1 MGVDLG
7 DLIERVEVELN
18 ELANCIIAIDAH
30 NTLYQFLSIIRQ
42 PDGSPLMDSKGRV
55 TSHLSGLIYRTTNLM
70 ELGIKPVFV
79 FDGKPP
85 EFKQMALEERS
96 LIKQKAEAAWMEAR
110 AYGIEGF
117 KYAQAASRLTQEMIE
132 EAKTLLK
139 YMGIPVV
146 QAPSEGE
153 AQASYM
159 VLNGDAD
166 YTASQDYDSLLFG
179 SPKLVR
185 NLTITGKRKLPSKN
199 IYVDVKLERIEL
211 QRVLKQLE
219 VTREQLIEIG
229 ILIGTDYNQGIKG
242 IGPKKALKLI
252 KKHGSIE
259 GVLRELNQNLANWR
273 EIKEY
278 FLNPKVTS
286 DYEIKFNPPD
296 SEGIKQ
302 FLCEEHSF
310 SRERIDRV
318 LERLSILRDT
328 FKQRTLTQWD

>member
-7 DLIERVEVELN
+7 DLIKREEIELD
-18 ELANCIIAIDAH
+18 ELANCIVAIDAH

-42 PDGSPLMDSKGRV
+42 PNGTPLMNSKGRI

-70 ELGIKPVFV
+70 EMGIKPVFV

-85 EFKQMALEERS
+85 EFKQIALEERS
-96 LIKQKAEAAWMEAR
+96 LIKQKAEAAWIEAK

-117 KYAQAASRLTQEMIE
+117 KYAQAASRLTQEMIG

-139 YMGIPVV
+139 YLGIPVV

-153 AQASYM
+153 AQASYI

-199 IYVDVKLERIEL
+199 IYVEVKPERIEL
-211 QRVLKQLE
+211 QEVLKQLE
-219 VTREQLIEIG
+219 IAREQLIEIG
-229 ILIGTDYNQGIKG
+229 ILIGTDYNEGIKG

-259 GVLRELNQNLANWR
+259 GVFEELNQSIANWR

-278 FLNPKVTS
+278 LLHPQVTS
-286 DYEIKFNPPD
+286 DYEIKFNPPN
-296 SEGIKQ
+296 SREIKQ

-310 SRERIDRV
+310 SEERIDKI
-318 LERLSILRDT
+318 LERLSLLRET
-328 FKQRTLTQWD
+328 FKQRTLNQW

>member
-7 DLIERVEVELN
+7 DLIQREEIELD
-18 ELANCIIAIDAH
+18 ELTNSIIAIDAH

-42 PDGSPLMDSKGRV
+42 PNGTPLMDSQGRI

-70 ELGIKPVFV
+70 EIGIKPIFV

-85 EFKQMALEERS
+85 EFKLSTLEERS
-96 LIKQKAEAAWMEAR
+96 LIKKKAEEAWMEAK

-117 KYAQAASRLTQEMIE
+117 KYAQATSRLTQEMIG

-139 YMGIPVV
+139 YMGIPIV

-153 AQASYM
+153 AQASFI
-159 VLNGDAD
+159 VLNGDAHF
-166 YTASQDYDSLLFG
+166 TASQDYDSLLFG

-199 IYVDVKLERIEL
+199 IYIDVKPERIEL
-211 QRVLKQLE
+211 QKVLKQLE
-219 VTREQLIEIG
+219 ITREQLIEIG

-259 GVLRELNQNLANWR
+259 GVFQELNQSIASWR
-273 EIKEY
+273 EIKEF
-278 FLNPKVTS
+278 FLNPEVTS

-296 SEGIKQ
+296 SGKIKH
-302 FLCEEHSF
+302 FLCKEHSF
-310 SRERIDRV
+310 SEERIDKV
-318 LERLSILRDT
+318 LERLSALRET
-328 FKQRTLTQWD
+328 FKQRTLDRWG

>member
-7 DLIERVEVELN
+7 DLIKREEIELH

-42 PDGSPLMDSKGRV
+42 PNGTPLMNSKGRI

-70 ELGIKPVFV
+70 EMGIKPVFV

-85 EFKQMALEERS
+85 EFKQIALEERS
-96 LIKQKAEAAWMEAR
+96 LIKQKAEAAWMEAK

-139 YMGIPVV
+139 YLGIPVV

-153 AQASYM
+153 AQASYI

-166 YTASQDYDSLLFG
+166 FTASQDYDSLLFG

-199 IYVDVKLERIEL
+199 IYVDVKPERIEL
-211 QRVLKQLE
+211 QEVLKELE
-219 VTREQLIEIG
+219 ITREQLIEIG

-259 GVLRELNQNLANWR
+259 GVLGELNQSIANWR
-273 EIKEY
+273 EIKEF
-278 FLNPKVTS
+278 FLNPQVTS
-286 DYEIKFNPPD
+286 DYEIRFNPPD
-296 SEGIKQ
+296 SRGIKH

-310 SRERIDRV
+310 SGERIDKI
-318 LERLSILRDT
+318 LERLSLLRET
-328 FKQRTLTQWD
+328 FKQRTLNQW